1 MRSDQNL
8 SENDMS
14 DDIETEP
21 GSFRDRNNRVYYVDG
36 AVVRGVSRDAL
47 GHWKKVVE
55 EPFFQK
61 LLKQGA
67 VIPTSLLESSAKPAV
82 AVINEGWAG
91 VLNHSRIPFVT
102 YPYEWTFGMLK
113 DAALLHLDILE
124 QAFEAGW
131 ALKDATAYNV
141 QWQGTKPTFIDV
153 TSFEPWK
160 EGEPWVGYRQFCMM
174 FLIPLMLKAYQDIDY
189 LPFLRSNL
197 EGIDPVEAVKFF
209 PGTSLLKKGVF
220 TNIYLHAKMQKAFS
234 DGKPSNKSGW
244 SKRIR
249 HSKAMVVGTIQGLQ
263 RTVAKLR
270 LQNAPTTWGTYDANH
285 SYDDASYQQK
295 KDFIQKHV
303 EKKHWPQ
310 VWDIG
315 CNTGT
320 FSRLCSPHADTVLA
334 IDGDSLAIEKLY
346 QRQKLESKSNIL
358 PLIMNLANIS
368 PSQGWQG
375 RERKSLEQRGTPDF
389 LLCLALIHHMV
400 ISANIPIRD
409 FIAWIRGLNG
419 AVILEFVG
427 PEDEMTQHL
436 LKNKVNQY
444 AEYTQGNFESI
455 VEEMFT
461 IGEKIPLKDGSRML
475 YYLEPKG

>member
-1 MRSDQNL
+1 MAN
-8 SENDMS
+8 
-14 DDIETEP
+14 DIEREG
-21 GSFRDRNNRVYYVDG
+21 GSFRDRNNRVYYVGD

-47 GHWKKVVE
+47 GHWEKIVE

-61 LLKQGA
+61 LLKKGA
-67 VIPTSLLESSAKPAV
+67 VVPTSLLKNTAEPAV
-82 AVINEGWAG
+82 PVIKEGWAG
-91 VLNHSRIPFVT
+91 VLHHRRIPFVT

-124 QAFEAGW
+124 QAFESGW

-141 QWQGTKPTFIDV
+141 QWQGAKPTFIDV
-153 TSFEPWK
+153 TSFEPWGV
-160 EGEPWVGYRQFCMM
+160 GEPWVGYRQFCMM
-174 FLIPLMLKAYQDIDY
+174 FLIPLMLKAYRDIDY
-189 LPFLRSNL
+189 LPLLRSDL
-197 EGIDPVEAVKFF
+197 EGIDPVEAIKFF
-209 PGTSLLKKGVF
+209 SLTSLLKKGVF

-234 DGKPSNKSGW
+234 EAKPNKKNGTA
-244 SKRIR
+244 KRMR
-249 HSKAMVVGTIQGLQ
+249 HSKAMVVGTIQGLR
-263 RTVAKLR
+263 RTVEKLK
-270 LQNAPTTWGTYDANH
+270 LQNTPTTWGTYDENH

-295 KDFIQKHV
+295 KDFIQKHIK
-303 EKKHWPQ
+303 KKHWPQ

-346 QRQKLESKSNIL
+346 QRQKQEPKSNIL

-368 PSQGWQG
+368 PAQGWQG
-375 RERKSLEQRGTPDF
+375 SERKALEQRGTPDF

-409 FIAWIRGLNG
+409 FIIWVRGLNG
-419 AVILEFVG
+419 AVVLEFVG
-427 PEDEMTQHL
+427 PEDEMTRHL

-444 AEYTQGNFESI
+444 AEYTQENFESI
-455 VEEMFT
+455 VKEMFT
-461 IGEKIPLKDGSRML
+461 IGESISLKGGSRTL
-475 YYLEPKG
+475 YYLEPKD